1 MRSMHFWPSLGC
13 HLPTLLV
20 LYFHIPWWGK
30 SSVSFSRVFMIVIC
44 RLKACSGGTL
54 IWYQAILAEKLLELY
69 KGDLHPKENHSSIYK
84 KVCSKVRSPGWHSRD
99 RKNKPFCVL
108 LQRLPWPRWIEMFS
122 VPPDVTSASIR
133 KSISSFPTV
142 MGLLWRNWNWA
153 PQVPWRPWAS
163 SFILSAALFLSFERL
178 PFLFHCFSFLC
189 FSSGQSFFQ
198 CLSSLQQV
206 HCSFHNGC
214 LPPFG
219 FLLNFLYFLL
229 NPACWL
235 FAFWPQWDN
244 AIGEI
249 ALHGEWLLVCT
260 GCPIRS

>member
-44 RLKACSGGTL
+44 SKLALVGL
-54 IWYQAILAEKLLELY
+54 WYQAILAEKLLELY
-69 KGDLHPKENHSSIYK
+69 KGDLHPKEGLDTLVYI
-84 KVCSKVRSPGWHSRD
+84 
-99 RKNKPFCVL
+99 RKSVPNWGPLAGIQEIGKTNNFVL

-122 VPPDVTSASIR
+122 VSPDVTSASIR
-133 KSISSFPTV
+133 KSISSFLTV

-163 SFILSAALFLSFERL
+163 SFILSAALCLSRERL
-178 PFLFHCFSFLC
+178 PFLFNCFSFLC

-235 FAFWPQWDN
+235 FAFWPPRDN
-244 AIGEI
+244 ALGEI
-249 ALHGEWLLVCT
+249 ALNGEWLLVCT